1 MGASGIYVLRFFG
14 VLHSEIFM
22 YTLGTF
28 FAADNIWCRIF
39 KSITKIGISGI
50 FAHQIDLT
58 DRKFFNVSEIQHM
71 NVFNIPLFINLRKIT
86 LF

>member
-39 KSITKIGISGI
+39 KSFTKIGIVI

-58 DRKFFNVSEIQHM
+58 DRKFFNVSEIQLM
-71 NVFNIPLFINLRKIT
+71 NGLTFHC
-86 LF
+86 